1 MSDSMKLQTTQA
13 IFANGKLIFLDPQHA
28 PRNGVEVVI
37 TYLEQSQESD
47 ISTTL
52 QALRGRGKGENLV
65 ERLLQSRQEDR
76 LHDEQVAN
84 RLVNPGGNGPTVST
98 RGTSV
103 EFLPWYLRRNEL
115 GA

>member
-1 MSDSMKLQTTQA
+1 M
-13 IFANGKLIFLDPQHA
+13 
-28 PRNGVEVVI
+28 EVVI

-76 LHDEQVAN
+76 LDDERVVN
-84 RLVNPGGNGPTVST
+84 RL
-98 RGTSV
+98 R
-103 EFLPWYLRRNEL
+103 
-115 GA
+115 A